1 MHYARWQ
8 DPKKTR
14 ERDEDSRLCWL
25 FVVLSSFQGSSG
37 RYVSSRFI
45 VASSKKVVSTLEST
59 AVCIMIQSVGDFEI
73 KQESLILEL
82 QNLWDG
88 LSSRDASSAIFS
100 PTYWLTPLNFRSCFL
115 RRGFMLNIWPIG
127 KFRRQTFLARKIRTV
142 LRALCNQNYISRL
155 LVLLKLA
162 FKFVNSLKITLRII
176 FNINIIIFVFHQKL
190 IYYECRIYHTLIV
203 NYIQNDDVSN
213 RVRAKCFLECYE

>member
-14 ERDEDSRLCWL
+14 EMKILGRLCWL

-37 RYVSSRFI
+37 RYVSSLSLLRRRKLFQPSVLRI
-45 VASSKKVVSTLEST
+45 DGDVYNDSKCRGL
-59 AVCIMIQSVGDFEI
+59 EI

-88 LSSRDASSAIFS
+88 PSSRDASSAIFL

-127 KFRRQTFLARKIRTV
+127 KFRRFSCKKNLYSA
-142 LRALCNQNYISRL
+142 AC
-155 LVLLKLA
+155 LKL
-162 FKFVNSLKITLRII
+162 FVIHTI
-176 FNINIIIFVFHQKL
+176 FF
-190 IYYECRIYHTLIV
+190 
-203 NYIQNDDVSN
+203 NYL
-213 RVRAKCFLECYE
+213 F

>member
-14 ERDEDSRLCWL
+14 EGDEDSRS
-25 FVVLSSFQGSSG
+25 FVLAFRRSVLVPRIVGTL
-37 RYVSSRFI
+37 RIVFI